1 MRQKNTKST
10 IKQKVCNTFKLLQE
24 RLRLRLR
31 LRGKLNALRK
41 FEISELEQRNT
52 LDVLN
57 LRVSV
62 MMIILRWPSLKAA
75 GTY

>member
-1 MRQKNTKST
+1 M

-31 LRGKLNALRK
+31 GKINALRK

>member
-1 MRQKNTKST
+1 MRQKNTKSM

-31 LRGKLNALRK
+31 GKINALRK